1 VNTVDRSRPA
11 LSIVVVTYNMAREAP
26 RTLRSL
32 SPACQ
37 HAVEAGDYEVIVVD
51 NGSSDPLRAD
61 QVASFGP
68 NFRLYSMA
76 DAGPSPAAAA
86 NAGVSLARAGSIGV
100 ILDGARMVTPGV
112 VVNAL
117 RGLRLHRRAVVSTL
131 AWHLGPDHQS
141 RSILQGYDQPTEDA
155 LLEGIGWP
163 QDGYRLFE
171 ISALAAANPTGWFG
185 PVNESCCL
193 FMRRALYDELGGY
206 DERFDLPGG
215 GLVNLDIFARVLAL
229 PDTELVV
236 LLGEGSFHQVHGGVA
251 SNATAGVPT
260 GFAEQYTRLRGA
272 PYAPP
277 DTAPIYLGSAP
288 TPVLAVIEESA
299 RRTREAGR

>member
-1 VNTVDRSRPA
+1 VDTVDRSGPA
-11 LSIVVVTYNMAREAP
+11 LSIVVVTYNMRREAP

-32 SPACQ
+32 SHACQ
-37 HAVEAGDYEVIVVD
+37 HGVRADDYEVIVVD
-51 NGSSDPLRAD
+51 NGSVDPLRAD
-61 QVASFGP
+61 QLASLGP
-68 NFRLYSMA
+68 NFRLYSMI
-76 DAGPSPAAAA
+76 DPGPSPAAAA
-86 NAGVSLARAGSIGV
+86 NAGVALARADSIGV

-112 VVNAL
+112 VANAL
-117 RGLRLHRRAVVSTL
+117 RGLSLHRRAVVSTL

-141 RSILQGYDQPTEDA
+141 RSILQGYDQRTEDA

-163 QDGYRLFE
+163 DDGYRLFE
-171 ISALAAANPTGWFG
+171 ISALAASNPTGWFG
-185 PVNESCCL
+185 PVHESCCF

-215 GLVNLDIFARVLAL
+215 GFVNLDIFARVLAL

-260 GFAEQYTRLRGA
+260 EFAEQYVRLRGTS
-272 PYAPP
+272 YMPP
-277 DTAPIYLGSAP
+277 DKAPIYLGSARP
-288 TPVLAVIEESA
+288 PVLAVIEESA
-299 RRTREAGR
+299 RRAREAGR